1 MQSFYFRI
9 LWLLAL
15 LWLTP
20 CRAEP
25 IAQRV
30 VSLAPHATEMAFAAG
45 LGQQLVGVSAWS
57 NYPPEAEHIEQVA
70 NWQGINLERILALKP
85 DLVLAWREGNAQRP
99 LEQLAS
105 FGIHI
110 LYLDPATLDDIPRQ
124 LETLAQYSP
133 HPEQARAAAQQFRQQ
148 QQVLTQQYSHSA
160 PVRVFLQFGSQP
172 LFTSSQATLQ
182 SQVISLCGGSN
193 IFADSP
199 APWPQVS
206 REQVIRRQP
215 QVIVISGQ
223 PNAVEHI
230 KTFWQPQLTPE
241 VIAVNEDWFSRTG
254 PRLMLA
260 AEQLCQQLDA
270 WRREHAIGNG

>member
-25 IAQRV
+25 VAQRV

-57 NYPPEAEHIEQVA
+57 NYPPEAQHIEQVA

-148 QQVLTQQYSHSA
+148 QQVLTQQYSHST

-223 PNAVEHI
+223 PSAVEHI
-230 KTFWQPQLTPE
+230 KTFWQPQLTSE

>member
-230 KTFWQPQLTPE
+230 KTFWQPQLTPRG
-241 VIAVNEDWFSRTG
+241 DSGQR
-254 PRLMLA
+254 RLV
-260 AEQLCQQLDA
+260 
-270 WRREHAIGNG
+270 